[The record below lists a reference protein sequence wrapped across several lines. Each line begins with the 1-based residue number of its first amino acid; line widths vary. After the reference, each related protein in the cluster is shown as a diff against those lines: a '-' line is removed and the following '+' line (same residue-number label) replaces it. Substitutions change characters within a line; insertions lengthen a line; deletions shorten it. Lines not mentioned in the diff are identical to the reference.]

1 MCAAAI
7 AVGALIPIPPTKAPG
22 LPWLDKLL
30 HVCEYALFAWCLV
43 RAARASGIP
52 RSRTLALAFLL
63 STGYG
68 MLLEA
73 LQAWLPY
80 RAAEWGDLLANSVG
94 TGLSLVMSIRS
105 VSVGDR

>member
-1 MCAAAI
+1 MCAAVI
-7 AVGALIPIPPTKAPG
+7 AVGALIPVPPTTAPG

-30 HVCEYALFAWCLV
+30 HVREYALFAWCLV

-52 RSRTLALAFLL
+52 RSRTLAWVFVL

-80 RAAEWGDLLANSVG
+80 RGAEWRDLMANTVG
-94 TGLSLVMSIRS
+94 TGLSVWLSGLKR
-105 VSVGDR
+105 

>member
-1 MCAAAI
+1 VCAAVI
-7 AVGALIPIPPTKAPG
+7 AVGALIPVPPTTAPG

-30 HVCEYALFAWCLV
+30 HVCEYALFAWCLL

-63 STGYG
+63 STGHG
-68 MLLEA
+68 MLLEG

-80 RAAEWGDLLANSVG
+80 RAAEWWDLMANLLG
-94 TGLSLVMSIRS
+94 TGLSLAGS
-105 VSVGDR
+105 VRD